1 MSDTGKHSVYHGV
14 NYRNTRRIKKLDTN
28 NGLSNNYN
36 NDNPLF
42 QPQLQPQQPPQT
54 PPENNGGRKFVGG
67 LLVGF
72 LCACFVLVGA
82 YVFLNAAAGVNRRAA
97 NPASSDELLDQATL
111 DKIRLLEKTI
121 NDNYYK
127 TDIDVE
133 DEKNGIYKGLLDS
146 LGDPYSVYYTE
157 EELVKLMS
165 DTQGVYYGIGA
176 YVSLD
181 NTIGMPRI
189 SGVIPGTPAE
199 SAGLAIDDII
209 YEVDKN
215 STQGLTLEEV
225 VKMIKGEEG
234 SFVHLTLIR
243 GTSSDNLEIDVTRAK
258 IEVPTVN
265 TRMLDDG
272 IGYLQITE
280 FDDVT
285 YDQFVEG
292 MAELRG
298 NDIKGLIIDLRSN
311 PGGNLSTVCDIARQ
325 LLPEGHIVYTMDRE
339 GNREDYDCD
348 GKHEIDI
355 PVVVLVNK
363 YSASASEILAGALK
377 DYQKATLVGTTTYGK
392 GIVQRIINLK
402 DGTAVK
408 LTVSSYY
415 TPNGVNI
422 HGIGIDPDVEI
433 EYDAEA
439 ATGEDKVDNQLE
451 KAIEVM
457 KDLIDN

>member
-1 MSDTGKHSVYHGV
+1 M
-14 NYRNTRRIKKLDTN
+14 N
-28 NGLSNNYN
+28 NNYN
-36 NDNPLF
+36 GASGPKPQPQF
-42 QPQLQPQQPPQT
+42 QPQPQYQAPPQFQTPPQYQPPQ
-54 PPENNGGRKFVGG
+54 PPQPEKPENNSGLKFIGG
-67 LLVGF
+67 LAVGF
-72 LCACFVLVGA
+72 LAACLVLSGV
-82 YVFLNAAAGVNRRAA
+82 YVFFNAAGNLRKGTGGEQ
-97 NPASSDELLDQATL
+97 SSAELLDQATL
-111 DKIRLLEKTI
+111 NKLKLLEQTI
-121 NDNYYK
+121 DDNYYK
-127 TDIDVE
+127 TDVDKE
-133 DEKNGIYKGLLDS
+133 DERNGLYKGLLDS

-157 EELVKLMS
+157 EELIKLMS

-181 NTIGMPRI
+181 NTIGYPRV

-209 YEVDKN
+209 YEVDKT

-234 SFVHLTLIR
+234 TFVHLTLIR
-243 GTSSDNLEIDVTRAK
+243 GTNSDNLELDVTRAK

-265 TRMLDDG
+265 TKMLENG

-292 MAELRG
+292 MAELRE
-298 NDIKGLIIDLRSN
+298 NNMKGLVIDLRSN

-325 LLPEGHIVYTMDRE
+325 LLPKGTIVYTMDRD
-339 GNREDYDCD
+339 GKRENYDCD
-348 GKHEIDI
+348 GQHEIDI

-377 DYQKATLVGTTTYGK
+377 DYEKATLVGTTTYGK

-451 KAIEVM
+451 KAVEVM
-457 KDLIDN
+457 KKLIDN

>member
-1 MSDTGKHSVYHGV
+1 M
-14 NYRNTRRIKKLDTN
+14 
-28 NGLSNNYN
+28 
-36 NDNPLF
+36 
-42 QPQLQPQQPPQT
+42 
-54 PPENNGGRKFVGG
+54 
-67 LLVGF
+67 
-72 LCACFVLVGA
+72 LVGA

-209 YEVDKN
+209 YEVDKT

-243 GTSSDNLEIDVTRAK
+243 GTGSDNLEIDVTRAK

-363 YSASASEILAGALK
+363 YSASASEILSGAIK
-377 DYQKATLVGTTTYGK
+377 DYGIGKLVGKTTYGK
-392 GIVQRIINLK
+392 GIVQRIFDLR

-408 LTVSSYY
+408 LTVSSYF

-422 HGIGIDPDVEI
+422 HGIGIEPDIEVEF
-433 EYDAEA
+433 DSEA
-439 ATGEDKVDNQLE
+439 YAKYKTDTQLDKG
-451 KAIEVM
+451 IEVM
-457 KDLIDN
+457 KELLDK

>member
-1 MSDTGKHSVYHGV
+1 M
-14 NYRNTRRIKKLDTN
+14 DTN
-28 NGLSNNYN
+28 NGLNNNYQ
-36 NDNPLF
+36 DNY
-42 QPQLQPQQPPQT
+42 QD
-54 PPENNGGRKFVGG
+54 NGRSKFAVG
-67 LLVGF
+67 VVIGF
-72 LCACFVLVGA
+72 LCACLVLVGT
-82 YVFLNAAAGVNRRAA
+82 YVYLNTA
-97 NPASSDELLDQATL
+97 NNLKKQAEEASSEKLLDSATL
-111 DKIRLLEKTI
+111 DKINVLKNTI
-121 NDNYYK
+121 DDYYYK
-127 TDIDVE
+127 TDVDIE
-133 DEKNGIYKGLLDS
+133 DERNGIYKGLLDS

-199 SAGLAIDDII
+199 ESGLAIDDII

-234 SFVHLTLIR
+234 TLVHLTLIR
-243 GTSSDNLEIDVTRAK
+243 GTSSSNLEIDVARAQ

-265 TRMLDDG
+265 TRLLDDG

-285 YDQFVEG
+285 YDQFLEG

-298 NDIKGLIIDLRSN
+298 NDIKGLILDLRSN

-325 LLPEGHIVYTMDRE
+325 LLPEGNIVYTMDRDGHRENYKCE
-339 GNREDYDCD
+339 GKN
-348 GKHEIDI
+348 EIDI

-377 DYQKATLVGTTTYGK
+377 DYEKATLVGTTTYGK

-433 EYDAEA
+433 EYDPDSVDTEN
-439 ATGEDKVDNQLE
+439 KMDNQLE
-451 KAIEVM
+451 KGIEVL
-457 KDLIDN
+457 KKLIDN